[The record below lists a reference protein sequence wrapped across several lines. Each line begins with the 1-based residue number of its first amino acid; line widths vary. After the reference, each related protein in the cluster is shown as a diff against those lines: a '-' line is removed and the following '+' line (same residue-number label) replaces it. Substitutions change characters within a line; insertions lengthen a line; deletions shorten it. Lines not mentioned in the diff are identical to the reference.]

1 MLPAILIL
9 FALLFESVRGF
20 IITVDAH
27 EDICFHEHVL
37 QNERITISFEV
48 MEGGFKDIGVSI
60 KGPESELLHHSAR
73 ESVGSFTFS
82 ASKMGVYTLC
92 FDNQLSTLTPKVLMF
107 QFHVIRGLAY
117 YTDPQRRGDDVL
129 EQAVVQLML
138 NELSAKMT
146 AVKQEQEYMHVRYRG
161 HLDVS
166 DSVHF
171 RIVSW
176 SIFGPSLLL
185 VMTILEVYYLKRFFE
200 VRRVV

>member
-1 MLPAILIL
+1 MFPAICII
-9 FALLFESVRGF
+9 FALLLESAGGF
-20 IITVDAH
+20 LITVDAH
-27 EDICFHEHVL
+27 EEICFHEHVL
-37 QNERITISFEV
+37 ENERITISFEV

-60 KGPESELLHHSAR
+60 KGPEEELLHHSDR
-73 ESVGSFTFS
+73 DSVGSFTFS
-82 ASKMGVYTLC
+82 ASKRGVYTLC

-129 EQAVVQLML
+129 EQAIVQLMI
-138 NELSAKMT
+138 NELSGKMI

-161 HLDVS
+161 HLAVS

-176 SIFGPSLLL
+176 SIFGPSMLLI
-185 VMTILEVYYLKRFFE
+185 MTVLEVYYLKRFFE

>member
-1 MLPAILIL
+1 MFPAICII
-9 FALLFESVRGF
+9 FALLLESAGGF
-20 IITVDAH
+20 LITVDAH
-27 EDICFHEHVL
+27 EEICFHEHVL
-37 QNERITISFEV
+37 ENERITISFEV

-60 KGPESELLHHSAR
+60 KGPEGELLHHSDR
-73 ESVGSFTFS
+73 DSVGSFTFS
-82 ASKMGVYTLC
+82 ASKRGVFTLC

-129 EQAVVQLML
+129 EQAIVQLMI
-138 NELSAKMT
+138 NELSGKMI

-161 HLDVS
+161 HLAVS

-176 SIFGPSLLL
+176 SIFGPSMLLI
-185 VMTILEVYYLKRFFE
+185 MTVLEVYYLKRFFE

>member
-1 MLPAILIL
+1 MFPAILIL
-9 FALLFESVRGF
+9 LALLLDSVGGF

-27 EDICFHEHVL
+27 EEICFHERVL
-37 QNERITISFEV
+37 ENERITISFEV

-60 KGPESELLHHSAR
+60 NGPEQELLHHSDR
-73 ESVGSFTFS
+73 DSVGSFTFS
-82 ASKMGVYTLC
+82 ASNRGLYMLC

-117 YTDPQRRGDDVL
+117 YTDPMRRGDDIL
-129 EQAVVQLML
+129 EQAIVQLML
-138 NELSAKMT
+138 NELSSKMT

-176 SIFGPSLLL
+176 SIFGPTLLL
-185 VMTILEVYYLKRFFE
+185 IMTVLEVYYLKRFFE